1 MKAAISSF
9 AFRYSIEVRDLDYMV
24 DKERVEE
31 AMKLSII
38 NVPEET
44 ANPFFI
50 GMKIN
55 FLQD

>member
-9 AFRYSIEVRDLDYMV
+9 EFRYSIEIRDLDYMV